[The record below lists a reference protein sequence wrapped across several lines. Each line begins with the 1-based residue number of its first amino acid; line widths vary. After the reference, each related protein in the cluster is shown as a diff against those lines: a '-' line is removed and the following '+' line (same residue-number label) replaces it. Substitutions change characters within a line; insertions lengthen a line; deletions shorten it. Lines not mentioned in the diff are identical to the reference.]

1 MSLTGRIEYDK
12 EFNEILDMFDYSEML
27 DEINKY
33 DYKTDLKI
41 KRKLSNTHLYSYLGF
56 TFDYMCRFILQ
67 KFQYKYF
74 NIKVNDIYKLVAKR
88 GYDRLELEH
97 NEIIEKYK
105 INYVGIIDFIYN
117 NYVYNNDVKIYDYSR
132 ILPFAYNLSKLE
144 EIYRSCS
151 FKEFNVSVRFPMGRD
166 SIWILEDLLN
176 LFIKN
181 FDDKFKLR
189 ENNNK
194 IIYNPNFGKYSLSIG
209 GADADIIIND
219 TLIDFKTSRYL
230 NYNNGCINNLKQIVG
245 YYLLNYLNK
254 GVLINTL
261 SLYYARYGIFIE
273 KELTNKEKS
282 ILKKM
287 SKKLDNYCNISKFDS
302 LLQLFEFVKNEPVK
316 IID

>member
-1 MSLTGRIEYDK
+1 MSLTGRIECDK
-12 EFNEILDMFDYSEML
+12 EINDILDMFNYDDMIN
-27 DEINKY
+27 EINKY

-41 KRKLSNTHLYSYLGF
+41 KRKLSNMHLYSYLGY

-74 NIKVNDIYKLVAKR
+74 NIKVDDIYKLVAKR

-97 NEIIEKYK
+97 TELIEKYK

-132 ILPFAYNLSKLE
+132 ILPYAYNLSKLE
-144 EIYRSCS
+144 EIYRNCD
-151 FKEFNVSVRFPMGRD
+151 FKEFIVSVRFPMGRD

-194 IIYNPNFGKYSLSIG
+194 IIYNPSFGKYSLSIG
-209 GADADIIIND
+209 GADADVIIND
-219 TLIDFKTSRYL
+219 TLIDFKTTTCL
-230 NYNNGCINNLKQIVG
+230 NYNNCCINNLKQLVG

-261 SLYYARYGIFIE
+261 SLYYGRYGIFIE
-273 KELTNKEKS
+273 KKLTNKEKS
-282 ILKKM
+282 VLKKM
-287 SKKLDNYCNISKFDS
+287 SEKFDNYCNMSKFDS
-302 LLQLFEFVKNEPVK
+302 LLQLFDFVKNEPVK

>member
-1 MSLTGRIEYDK
+1 MSLTGRIEYDE
-12 EFNEILDMFDYSEML
+12 EFNDILEMFEYDDMIN
-27 DEINKY
+27 EINKY

-74 NIKVNDIYKLVAKR
+74 NVKVNDIYNLVAKR
-88 GYDRLELEH
+88 GYNRLELEH
-97 NEIIEKYK
+97 IDLLEKYK
-105 INYVGIIDFIYN
+105 INYEEIIDFIYN

-144 EIYRSCS
+144 EIYRNCS
-151 FKEFNVSVRFPMGRD
+151 FKEFEVSVRFPMGRD

-194 IIYNPNFGKYSLSIG
+194 IIYNPNFGKYSQSIG

-219 TLIDFKTSRYL
+219 TLIDFKTSSYL
-230 NYNNGCINNLKQIVG
+230 NYNNTCINNLKQIVG
-245 YYLLNYLNK
+245 YYLLNYLNN
-254 GVLINTL
+254 GSPINTI

-273 KELTNKEKS
+273 KELTDEEKS
-282 ILKKM
+282 ILKRM
-287 SKKLDNYCNISKFDS
+287 SERLDNYIRIIEYERIFK
-302 LLQLFEFVKNEPVK
+302 LFEFVNNTPVK
-316 IID
+316 IY

>member
-1 MSLTGRIEYDK
+1 MSLTGRIECDK
-12 EFNEILDMFDYSEML
+12 ELNEILDMFNYDDMVN
-27 DEINKY
+27 EINKY
-33 DYKTDLKI
+33 DFRTHLKI
-41 KRKLSNTHLYSYLGF
+41 KRKLSNMHLYSYLGF

-74 NIKVNDIYKLVAKR
+74 NIKVDDIYKLVAKR

-97 NEIIEKYK
+97 VELLEKYK
-105 INYVGIIDFIYN
+105 INYVGIINFIYN
-117 NYVYNNDVKIYDYSR
+117 NYVYNNDVKIYDYSK

-176 LFIKN
+176 LFIKE
-181 FDDKFKLR
+181 FDNKFKLR

-194 IIYNPNFGKYSLSIG
+194 IIYNPNFGKYSQRIG
-209 GADADIIIND
+209 GADADVIIND
-219 TLIDFKTSRYL
+219 TLIDFKTTTYL
-230 NYNNGCINNLKQIVG
+230 NYNNCCINNLKQLVG

-287 SKKLDNYCNISKFDS
+287 SEKFDVYS
-302 LLQLFEFVKNEPVK
+302 SKCAYNDLQQLFDEICNHEY
-316 IID
+316 IIK